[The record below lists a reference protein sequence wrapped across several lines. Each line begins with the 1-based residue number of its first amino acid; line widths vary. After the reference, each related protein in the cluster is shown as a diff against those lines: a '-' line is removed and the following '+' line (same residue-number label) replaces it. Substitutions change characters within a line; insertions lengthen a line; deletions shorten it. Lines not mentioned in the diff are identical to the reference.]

1 MSPKGAIPMTS
12 RKEGSSATVS
22 NEGGRLARP
31 NILLVL
37 VDEQRY
43 PPCYEGPE
51 LARYRREQLRAQELL
66 RSNGIEWH
74 RHYVMSTACVPSR
87 ASLFTGQYP
96 SFHGV
101 SQTDGAAKS
110 ATDPS
115 MHWLDPDGAPTLGD
129 YFRTAGYRTLYHG
142 KWHVSHADLIDPE
155 SGHAVP
161 SSDAR
166 GKPIPDGIAAYERAG
181 RLEPFGFSGWI
192 GPEPHGA
199 EPANCG
205 LRRDPLYVD
214 QAIASL
220 DALERE
226 RSQAKGT
233 TAPWLM
239 VCSLVNP
246 HDIVLF
252 GLGWLRVRAMF
263 KDDTV
268 PDIHSAPT
276 RHEDLDTKP
285 TCHASY
291 VKTYPRM
298 LAPQPT
304 IALYR
309 KFYYYLHK
317 LVDAELMRLYERL
330 RRSPFF
336 ENTIVVFTSDHGELL
351 GAHGGMHQ
359 KWHNAYEET
368 IRVPLIFSS
377 PLLGTTPRSVNRL
390 SSHADLL
397 PTLLGLAG
405 VDPEA
410 TRARLAKSHDL
421 AHALPGRDLSDI
433 VRGRSPGTVEEPIY
447 FMTDDEVSE
456 GLRSR
461 GALGFQFEPVSQ
473 PCRVEAVVARVDGRL
488 WKYARYLAPDGHDV
502 PMQYELYDLEAD
514 PTESTN
520 LAHVE
525 LARPASNAIRARLED
540 ILALERTRKRV
551 RPAGRISARD
561 SAMT

>member
-1 MSPKGAIPMTS
+1 MTS
-12 RKEGSSATVS
+12 RSESSSATGREGSS
-22 NEGGRLARP
+22 GRSRP
-31 NILLVL
+31 NVLLLL

-51 LARYRREQLRAQELL
+51 LARYRREQLPLQELL
-66 RSNGIEWH
+66 RNQGVEWH

-110 ATDPS
+110 AVDPG

-129 YFRTAGYRTLYHG
+129 YFRSAGYRTLYHG
-142 KWHVSHADLIDPE
+142 KWHVSHADLLDPE
-155 SGHAVP
+155 ARHPLA

-166 GKPIPDGIAAYERAG
+166 GRPIPAGIAAYERAG

-199 EPANCG
+199 EPENCG

-220 DALERE
+220 EALERE
-226 RSQAKGT
+226 RAANPGGA
-233 TAPWLM
+233 APWLM

-252 GLGWLRVRAMF
+252 GLAWLRVRASF
-263 KDDTV
+263 GDDTV
-268 PDIHSAPT
+268 PDIPSAPT
-276 RHEDLDTKP
+276 RHEDLGTKP
-285 TCHASY
+285 SCHASY

-309 KFYYYLHK
+309 KFYYHLHK
-317 LVDAELMRLYERL
+317 RVDAELMRLYERF

-336 ENTIVVFTSDHGELL
+336 EDTIVVFTSDHGELL

-368 IRVPLIFSS
+368 IRVPLIVSS
-377 PLLGTTPRSVNRL
+377 PFLGRTPRSVNHL

-405 VDPEA
+405 IDA
-410 TRARLAKSHDL
+410 RTARNTLASTHALTRE
-421 AHALPGRDLSDI
+421 LPGRDLSVLLRDAHAS
-433 VRGRSPGTVEEPIY
+433 VPEEPVY

-456 GLRSR
+456 GTRSR
-461 GALGFQFEPVSQ
+461 GALGFQYEPVAQ

-488 WKYARYLAPDGHDV
+488 WKYARYAAPDGHDV
-502 PMQYELYDLEAD
+502 ADEHELYDLEAD
-514 PTESTN
+514 PMETTN
-520 LAHVE
+520 LAH
-525 LARPASNAIRARLED
+525 AQWSRPASDAVRSRLVQL
-540 ILALERTRKRV
+540 LALERKRKRT
-551 RPAGRISARD
+551 RPVG
-561 SAMT
+561 